1 MSAPAEN
8 LTAAHETSHST
19 PAALGYRMPAEWE
32 PHEATW
38 LSWPRPDGISFPGC
52 YERVT
57 PTLAAMVHA
66 LAKSER
72 VCINVCDADHEAL
85 VVAQLAKFKAQTS
98 HVTFHHISTNEPWC

>member
-1 MSAPAEN
+1 MSAHTEN
-8 LTAAHETSHST
+8 PTTVSPT
-19 PAALGYRMPAEWE
+19 PAALGYHMPAEWE

-98 HVTFHHISTNEPWC
+98 QVSFHHISTNEPW